1 MAWHNRL
8 NIRQRVIIGCLPIVF
23 AQALHLQAQ
32 QDMRVVFKTPKMG
45 SELSITC
52 FVNEEVDRLS
62 LESGCWA
69 LVDSL
74 NGIFSDYLDS
84 SEISEVAKW
93 SGQDSVVGVS
103 KALWDLLNKS
113 YSISVLTEGAFD
125 VTIGPLTQLW
135 RRYLGEDQIPPRRK
149 VRRARKQTGYK
160 MLHLDTV
167 MSGIYM
173 DRPGMRFDFGGIA
186 KGYIGDCLALHL
198 ETMGIDSYLIDMGGD
213 LIAGAPPPGK
223 QHWKLRIPWTD
234 QIIGIA
240 HQAVATSGPDYQFF
254 VYKDKRY
261 AHIIDPETGWGV
273 AQPFSSTVVA
283 GSGWKAD
290 AMASALAVMPAS
302 KSISIL
308 EQDAQM
314 EGIFGLGDKMHTSSG
329 FEAYVIK
336 N

>member
-1 MAWHNRL
+1 MAWHKRL
-8 NIRQRVIIGCLPIVF
+8 NIRKQVIIGCLPIMF
-23 AQALHLQAQ
+23 AQALLLQAQ

-52 FVNEEVDRLS
+52 FVNDTEDHLA

-74 NGIFSDYLDS
+74 NDIFSDYIDS
-84 SEISEVAKW
+84 SKSSEVAKW
-93 SGQDSVVGVS
+93 SGKDTVVAVS
-103 KALWDLLNKS
+103 RALWDLLNKS

-135 RRYLGEDQIPPRRK
+135 RMYLGAEQIPPRYK
-149 VRRARKQTGYK
+149 VRRARRQTGYR

-173 DRPGMRFDFGGIA
+173 DRAGMRFDFGGIA
-186 KGYIGDCLALHL
+186 KGYIGDCLARHL
-198 ETMGIDSYLIDMGGD
+198 ETMGINSYLIDMGGD

-223 QHWKLRIPWTD
+223 EHWNLRIPWTD

-240 HQAVATSGPDYQFF
+240 HQAVATSGPDYEFF
-254 VYKDKRY
+254 VYRDRRY
-261 AHIIDPETGWGV
+261 AHILDPGTGWGV
-273 AQPFSSTVVA
+273 ARPFSSTVVA
-283 GSGWKAD
+283 ASGWKAD
-290 AMASALAVMPAS
+290 AMASALAVMPALQ
-302 KSISIL
+302 SISII
-308 EQDAQM
+308 EQDEQM
-314 EGIFGLGDKMHTSSG
+314 EGIFGLGDEMHISSG